1 MRKTLRDNRG
11 ALDGS
16 NLNLMVRSV
25 SGGSQ
30 HGNLQTERF
39 HAHGEDIVIIR
50 IATQLVSHHDGLRV
64 HVNNLFSKIM
74 IAVLEYGQLAALV
87 LLHLLTECLM
97 VGALFNQSGI
107 GIEMNRAYCHRAVV
121 ELPTLTEEL

>member
-1 MRKTLRDNRG
+1 
-11 ALDGS
+11 
-16 NLNLMVRSV
+16 MVRSV

-50 IATQLVSHHDGLRV
+50 IAMQLVSHHNGLRV

-121 ELPTLTEEL
+121 ELPTLAEEF